1 MTTDNASGP
10 DHPARGRVWF
20 EALFAAHSPAVRS
33 FARRRIGE
41 DADDA
46 VAEVFTTAWLRR
58 DVVPD
63 HALPWLYR
71 TLSHHVLHLQ
81 RTSARHART
90 LQAIASQPQTDTADP
105 ANGVASSVDDRALL
119 TSGMARL
126 TPQDRELLRLWAWE
140 HLDIADLAYV
150 LDISS
155 GTARVRLHR
164 ARRRLR
170 AALQNQAPT
179 GEPDEV
185 LPATAHTTTVHP
197 FIFPAHQERT

>member
-1 MTTDNASGP
+1 VTTHNRSDT
-10 DHPARGRVWF
+10 DHPARGQAWF
-20 EALFAAHSPAVRS
+20 EALFASHSPAVRA
-33 FARRRIGE
+33 FARRRIGD

-90 LQAIASQPQTDTADP
+90 VEAVAGQPQPDTADP
-105 ANGVASSVDDRALL
+105 ANGVASSVDDRALVA
-119 TSGMARL
+119 SGLARL
-126 TPQDRELLRLWAWE
+126 TPDDRELLRLWAWE
-140 HLDIADLAYV
+140 HLDVADLAYV
-150 LDISS
+150 LNVSS

-170 AALQNQAPT
+170 AALQDLASAAETHESPWAS
-179 GEPDEV
+179 G
-185 LPATAHTTTVHP
+185 HTTVRP
-197 FIFPAHQERT
+197 FIVPAHEERT